1 MKKIALVVSGL
12 SSGGVESFILN
23 FFYEINLVEK
33 YDKYIITH
41 NRPSQNVKD
50 KFESLGFKI
59 LTVPSKKES
68 FFKNIKTIDRIIKE
82 HKFDVVHSHMAKSNF
97 IIMKLAKKN
106 CVPLRIAH
114 SHQSMKIGSG
124 LKKKLYKLIQY
135 VNRKYANKFVGCSED
150 ALIYGFGEKILSNDF
165 SSLVLHNA
173 INLEIFAFNDS
184 YRTQIRKKYN
194 VLDDEVLIG
203 SIGRFTH
210 QKNQRFL
217 LERIN
222 DLVKDN
228 KKNKLLL
235 IGEGELKDSYL
246 EYIKSNK
253 LEKNIILESPQND
266 IYKYYSAFD
275 VFIFPSRFEGLGI
288 VVIEAQA
295 NGLECIVSKNIPKD
309 VKQSDLVEFIDINSI
324 EEWQNK
330 LIDIKKRTK
339 REIDL
344 TKSDYNI
351 KEEYKKLIKIYNNE
365 T

>member
-1 MKKIALVVSGL
+1 M
-12 SSGGVESFILN
+12 
-23 FFYEINLVEK
+23 
-33 YDKYIITH
+33 
-41 NRPSQNVKD
+41 
-50 KFESLGFKI
+50 
-59 LTVPSKKES
+59 
-68 FFKNIKTIDRIIKE
+68 
-82 HKFDVVHSHMAKSNF
+82 
-97 IIMKLAKKN
+97 
-106 CVPLRIAH
+106 
-114 SHQSMKIGSG
+114 
-124 LKKKLYKLIQY
+124 
-135 VNRKYANKFVGCSED
+135 
-150 ALIYGFGEKILSNDF
+150 
-165 SSLVLHNA
+165 
-173 INLEIFAFNDS
+173 
-184 YRTQIRKKYN
+184 
-194 VLDDEVLIG
+194 
-203 SIGRFTH
+203 
-210 QKNQRFL
+210 
-217 LERIN
+217 
-222 DLVKDN
+222 VKDN